1 MISIYDTRKRIG
13 LWHLLTSN
21 LHNKRLSFMQKPL
34 LPIFTLIDHWNT
46 EAVLSNANQP
56 CLSKNKKRHF
66 QFIDNVIVK

>member
-1 MISIYDTRKRIG
+1 
-13 LWHLLTSN
+13 
-21 LHNKRLSFMQKPL
+21 MQKPL

-66 QFIDNVIVK
+66 QFIDDVIVK